1 MRSPFFSYA
10 KKLLLIMKLITV
22 ILILTTLQ
30 ISAGGYSQDV
40 NLKLDFQNGTISDLI
55 QAIET
60 QSDFR
65 IFYKTDQVNV
75 NQGIVLPESDGTIAE
90 VLNAA
95 LSNSDIS
102 YLVMDRLIILTK
114 EPQVTQQLKVT
125 GTITDAA
132 TGEPLP
138 GVYVLIEGTEQGA
151 VTDGAGRYSVQVP
164 SATSVLIFSYVG
176 YNTETIQVAGQTVID
191 VSMVLNI
198 QSLDEVVV
206 IGYGT
211 RKKSDL
217 TGAISTVTS
226 KELNKE
232 IKMSPEM
239 AMQGKM
245 PGVLISNTGSSPIAR
260 PVVRIRG
267 VGTLGYNDPLY
278 VVDGIPVTEGG
289 ASSSS
294 DRDRDIRGPINI
306 FNMIDPNDIE
316 SISVLKDASATAIYG
331 VRASNGVILIQT
343 KRGAKGKPK
352 VNVSAR
358 YGVQNLNKRYDV
370 MNVSQYVDA
379 NHEAWANNPSV
390 VPNPDYYKFYD
401 PASPYY
407 LGNSRSYTDDWIDY
421 GLVKNAAIQDYNL
434 GVSGGNERSNYALGT
449 GFSSQEDVVYYSKYD
464 RYSFSLNSDH
474 QLAQW
479 LKVGE
484 SFRFAYSKND
494 QKPGYGSINNKSPL
508 DKAYMAP
515 WQPLYDDGSDD
526 INGYDGWALPGRT
539 IDGTFQSRGY
549 GLGTQSSPGASK
561 YVDYTNVMLRNM
573 GTFYA
578 ELSPFTGLRFRGTF
592 SFDHYSYRTE
602 NYTRGREVGL
612 YDAIRGTLLSEA
624 EANPFIVRDNINTNI
639 IKEFLVGYNKSI
651 GNHNFDLIL
660 NYMDQSV
667 KWDFEQKS
675 ITKNSPITNWDQRRI
690 DEGWSAEDKG
700 LLYERKPS
708 GLQGYMGRLSYNF
721 NSKYYIDATVRRDGT
736 SKFGPGY
743 KWGTFPSFAAAW
755 RISAEKFM
763 GKISWLNDLKI
774 RGGWGEVGNQETKDF
789 AFLSLVNFN
798 PKYTLGS
805 LGNGNGTILP
815 AAALGD
821 FPIIDMS
828 WETSTTT
835 NFGFDAILL
844 GNKVAFTAEY
854 YHRLTEGIL
863 QVIEIP
869 LVIGA
874 SNNPVVNMA
883 KVENKGF
890 EFQLSVNDRIGEVGY
905 NVSANLTTT
914 KNKVMDLYR
923 NTPSGDNYARIEEGR
938 SMNFLY
944 GYKTNGIFQTDADV
958 TQYLE
963 DYDDPG
969 YENQKA
975 PGDVRFVD
983 IHGAPTE
990 EDGEFVYYHGEP
1002 DGKIDAYDQTYL
1014 GKTIPG
1020 FYYGLNLGA
1029 DYKGW
1034 DFSMNFRGVGDVQ
1047 GINLLGKNS
1056 IGAGGG
1062 NYDKIYLNRW
1072 TPDRHSNTIP
1082 RAIEGDPSGN
1092 NRISDRHV
1100 ENRGFL
1106 RLQNVQ
1112 LGYSFNNTFLKKLG
1126 ASSVRCFVSGSNLFV
1141 VSPWTGLDP
1150 ENDYTPVTYMMG
1162 VNLNF

>member
-1 MRSPFFSYA
+1 MRNPVFSYA

-30 ISAGGYSQDV
+30 ISAGGYSQDA

-65 IFYKTDQVNV
+65 IFYKTDQVDVRKNV
-75 NQGIVLPESDGTIAE
+75 TLSETDGTIAE
-90 VLNAA
+90 LLSDA
-95 LSNSDIS
+95 LSESDIY

-114 EPQVTQQLKVT
+114 TAENMQQIRVT
-125 GTITDAA
+125 GIVTDAA

-138 GVYVLIEGTEQGA
+138 GVNVLIEGTQQGV
-151 VTDGAGRYSVQVP
+151 VTDGAGKYSVQVP
-164 SATSVLIFSYVG
+164 STTSVLIFSYVG
-176 YNTETIQVAGQTVID
+176 YNAETVEVAGQTVID
-191 VSMVLNI
+191 LAMVMNV
-198 QSLDEVVV
+198 QSLEEVVV

-226 KELNKE
+226 KELSRE

-239 AMQGKM
+239 AMQGKL

-260 PVVRIRG
+260 PTVRIRG
-267 VGTLGYNDPLY
+267 VGTLGFNDPLY
-278 VVDGIPVTEGG
+278 VIDGIPVTEGG
-289 ASSSS
+289 ASSNS
-294 DRDRDIRGPINI
+294 DRDKDIRGPINVL
-306 FNMIDPNDIE
+306 NMIDPNDIE

-343 KRGAKGKPK
+343 KRGVQGKPK
-352 VNVSAR
+352 IGFSAR
-358 YGVQNLNKRYDV
+358 YGVQNINKRHEV
-370 MNVSQYVDA
+370 MNVQQYVDA
-379 NHEAWANNPSV
+379 MHEAWQNNPSV
-390 VPNPDYYKFYD
+390 VPNPNYYRFYD

-407 LGNSRSYTDDWIDY
+407 LGNSRSYTDEWTDF
-421 GLVKNAAIQDYNL
+421 GLIKNAAIQDYNL
-434 GVSGGNERSNYALGT
+434 SVSGGNASSNFALGT
-449 GFSSQEDVVYYSKYD
+449 GFSSQEDVVYYSKFD

-474 QLAQW
+474 KLTKW
-479 LKVGE
+479 LKIGE
-484 SFRFAYSKND
+484 SFRFAYTKNT
-494 QKPGYGSINNKSPL
+494 QKPGYGSPL

-526 INGYDGWALPGRT
+526 VNGYNGWALPGRM
-539 IDGTFQSRGY
+539 IDGVFQSRGY
-549 GLGTQSSPGASK
+549 GLGTQSSPGNIGNAN
-561 YVDYTNVMLRNM
+561 YINIMLRNM

-578 ELSPFTGLRFRGTF
+578 ELSPFTGFRVRGTM
-592 SFDHYSYRTE
+592 SFDHYSYRSE
-602 NYTRGREVGL
+602 RYTRGREGGL
-612 YDAIRGTLLSEA
+612 FDAQRGTLLSEA
-624 EANPFIVRDNINTNI
+624 EANPYTIRDNVNTNI
-639 IKEFLVGYNKSI
+639 ITEFLIGYTKSI
-651 GNHNFDLIL
+651 GSHNFDIIL
-660 NYMDQSV
+660 NYMDQRV

-675 ITKNSPITNWDQRRI
+675 INTNSPITNWDQRRI
-690 DEGWSAEDKG
+690 DEGWNAMDKG
-700 LLYERKPS
+700 LLYERRPS
-708 GLQGYMGRLSYNF
+708 GLQGYMGRISYNF
-721 NSKYYIDATVRRDGT
+721 NSKYYLDATVRRDGT

-755 RISAEKFM
+755 RISAESFM
-763 GKISWLNDLKI
+763 QNITWLNDLKL

-798 PKYTLGS
+798 PKYTLGAIGD
-805 LGNGNGTILP
+805 GNGVILP

-828 WETSTTT
+828 WETSKTT
-835 NFGFDAILL
+835 NFGFDAVLL
-844 GNKVAFTAEY
+844 GNKITFTAEY
-854 YHRLTEGIL
+854 YQRLTEGIL

-890 EFQLSVNDRIGEVGY
+890 EFQLAYNDKIGDFGY
-905 NVSANLTTT
+905 YFSANLTTT

-923 NTPSGDNYARIEEGR
+923 DTPSGGNYGRIEAGEP
-938 SMNFLY
+938 MNFLY
-944 GYKTNGIFQTDADV
+944 GYKTNGIFQTTDEV
-958 TQYLE
+958 TEYLE
-963 DYDDPG
+963 QYDDPG
-969 YENQKA
+969 HENQKA

-983 IHGAPTE
+983 IHGAPTA
-990 EDGEFVYYHGEP
+990 EDGENVYVHKEP

-1020 FYYGLNLGA
+1020 YYYGINLGA
-1029 DYKGW
+1029 NYKNL
-1034 DFSMNFRGVGDVQ
+1034 DLSMNFRGVGDVQ
-1047 GINLLGKNS
+1047 GINLIGKNS

-1062 NYDKIYLNRW
+1062 NYDKEYLNRW
-1072 TPDRHSNTIP
+1072 TPDNPSNSIP
-1082 RAIEGDPSGN
+1082 RAIDGDPSGN
-1092 NRISDRHV
+1092 NRISDRHI

-1112 LGYSFNNTFLKKLG
+1112 LGYSFNNAFLNKLG
-1126 ASSVRCFVSGSNLFV
+1126 ASSVRCFISGSNLFV